1 MKKKKKIIMN
11 QLVEEYLNKI
21 RLYLKGIINNKKNL
35 TCGKFN

>member
-21 RLYLKGIINNKKNL
+21 RLYLKRIINNKKNL